1 MNEQVADINY
11 FSLHLFAPEGCMFA
25 VGSSLGPFMHF
36 WYSWLDRLYVGKS
49 LKVVGKKVLI
59 DQMIGSPTMGLWF
72 FMGEKDFRF
81 YSPPPSSLPLC
92 THINICLTAQAAS

>member
-1 MNEQVADINY
+1 MNEQVADIHY
-11 FSLHLFAPEGCMFA
+11 FSLYLFAPEGSMFA
-25 VGSSLGPFMHF
+25 VGASLGPFMHF

-59 DQMIGSPTMGLWF
+59 DQLIGSPTMGFWF

-81 YSPPPSSLPLC
+81 YSPPLSSLPLS